1 MIIFPSGLLVTQTE
15 YKCMQ
20 HIEVDPE
27 QSMRDTWDENVIL
40 YRDKMIDRW
49 QPALLADSD
58 VTELPAEPEALAAVI
73 LGRSDYKTRAQR
85 NAAQANLPSFE
96 ALNTA
101 RYDAVDRSGTTTT
114 LFEDGVDLSST
125 SVSYILDR
133 HEDIDDLF
141 HGAVLGRIN
150 KGKKKM
156 LAKYHPIILADA
168 SVTTMPGT
176 EDGLIT
182 MILAQSDYQRLG
194 G

>member
-20 HIEVDPE
+20 HIETDPE
-27 QSMRDTWDENVIL
+27 QSLNDTWDANVIL

-49 QPALLADSD
+49 HPTLLADSD
-58 VTELPAEPEALAAVI
+58 VTEMPAEPEALAAVI
-73 LGRSDYKTRAQR
+73 LGRSDYKTRTQR
-85 NAAQANLPSFE
+85 NAARTDLPSFE

-101 RYDAVDRSGTTTT
+101 RYAAVDRSGTTTN
-114 LFEDGVDLSST
+114 LFENGVDLSPT

-133 HEDIDDLF
+133 HENIDDLF

-156 LAKYHPIILADA
+156 FAKYHSIILADS

-182 MILAQSDYQRLG
+182 MILARSDYQRLG